1 MAGKLYLKVSRCVE
15 NKTMTT
21 IQTQIVYVYNKFVKS
36 FIREIKREDDE
47 CKSILKKHYLCFDK
61 TTDEYINDF
70 KRALNEREGVDNLFI
85 QGDLD
90 DSEQIDGIEVLRELS
105 AGKIS
110 SASKN
115 HYLHMFYLLAKLHTD
130 ALNNKDDT
138 RMTASLKAILVS
150 VLKILN
156 GGYDNTDILE
166 EVFDDDYRTLMSHVA
181 NSKIAEDEPPSMGDG
196 APFDMGAINETK
208 IGKLAQEI
216 SSQID
221 MTSLNADK
229 VTNINDLFSG
239 ENNAMSSI
247 ISQVSSVMSQKMQSG
262 ELNQEELMSEAFS
275 MMGNMQNNDMMASMM
290 KNMQQHAE

>member
-1 MAGKLYLKVSRCVE
+1 MSTLEA
-15 NKTMTT
+15 
-21 IQTQIVYVYNKFVKS
+21 QIVYVYNKFTKS
-36 FIREIKREDDE
+36 FIREIKKEDE
-47 CKSILKKHYLCFDK
+47 QCKAILKRNYLCFDK

-70 KRALNEREGVDNLFI
+70 KEALNKCEGIDRLFVE
-85 QGDLD
+85 GDLD
-90 DSEQIDGIEVLRELS
+90 DNELIDGIEVLRELP

-110 SASKN
+110 NDTSKN
-115 HYLHMFYLLAKLHTD
+115 HHLHIFHLLAKLHT
-130 ALNNKDDT
+130 AAVENKEDIRT
-138 RMTASLKAILVS
+138 TASLKAILVS

-156 GGYDNTDILE
+156 GGYDVCDILE

-181 NSKIAEDEPPSMGDG
+181 NSKVVEEETSDE
-196 APFDMGAINETK
+196 APFDMGAINDTK

-221 MTSLNADK
+221 MTSLNTDK
-229 VTNINDLFSG
+229 VSNINDLFSG

-290 KNMQQHAE
+290 KNMQQQAD

>member
-1 MAGKLYLKVSRCVE
+1 MSTLEA
-15 NKTMTT
+15 
-21 IQTQIVYVYNKFVKS
+21 QIVYVYNKFTKS
-36 FIREIKREDDE
+36 FIREIKQDDE
-47 CKSILKKHYLCFDK
+47 QCKAILKKNYLCFDK
-61 TTDEYINDF
+61 TTEEYINDF
-70 KRALNEREGVDNLFI
+70 KEALKKCEGIDRLFVE
-85 QGDLD
+85 GDLD
-90 DSEQIDGIEVLRELS
+90 DNELIDGIEVLRELP

-110 SASKN
+110 NDTSKN
-115 HYLHMFYLLAKLHTD
+115 HHLHIFHLLAKLHT
-130 ALNNKDDT
+130 AAVENKEDIRT
-138 RMTASLKAILVS
+138 TASLKAILVS

-156 GGYDNTDILE
+156 GGYDVCDILE

-181 NSKIAEDEPPSMGDG
+181 NSKIVEEPSTSDE

-221 MTSLNADK
+221 MSSLNTDK
-229 VTNINDLFSG
+229 VSNINDLFSG

-275 MMGNMQNNDMMASMM
+275 MMGNMQNNDLMAGMM